1 MGKEKELQKSVEAMR
16 GERETAERELARV
29 QAQLE
34 QMTSQT
40 LTLEGRLGLTET
52 QRAEHTAAMAER
64 TNQIAALQKE
74 AEQSQ
79 QRVSS
84 LEEALEREKV
94 CLRNF
99 CML

>member
-1 MGKEKELQKSVEAMR
+1 MEVMR

-40 LTLEGRLGLTET
+40 LALESRLGLGET
-52 QRAEHTAAMAER
+52 QRGEHTASMAER

-79 QRVSS
+79 QRVSA

-94 CLRNF
+94 CPRNIST
-99 CML
+99 